1 MPSGPRRNSAKFGKI
16 RHHIGVSS
24 RAGSE
29 PSGIA
34 VGLGSVWVTDS
45 RDDAVYRIDPAL
57 GQRSPIKVSVPL
69 AAVAVDQS
77 AGTMWV
83 LAPGNS

>member
-1 MPSGPRRNSAKFGKI
+1 
-16 RHHIGVSS
+16 
-24 RAGSE
+24 
-29 PSGIA
+29 
-34 VGLGSVWVTDS
+34 VWVTDS